1 MKDCVCGGDLMLL
14 QCCVSY
20 RSPGRSSVDD
30 AGERDEKFSKAV
42 SFTQESV
49 SRASETEPLDGNSP
63 KRVSIRCSSKPA
75 PDTEGC

>member
-1 MKDCVCGGDLMLL
+1 MEHLL
-14 QCCVSY
+14 SVEENVQP

-63 KRVSIRCSSKPA
+63 KE
-75 PDTEGC
+75 D